1 MTDRQIA
8 HFTVTKPL
16 GSGAMGDVFLAF
28 DPKLDRQVALKLL
41 PERLCDDKT
50 LRQRFLL
57 EARSASAVNHPNICT
72 IYEVGETASGR
83 PFICMEFI
91 DGETLEAK
99 LQSDDVLS
107 IETAIHLTE
116 QILSAL
122 IVAHRHGI
130 VHRDLKPGN
139 IAINSQGL
147 LKILD
152 FGLAKRSMSSYSTA
166 GTDHTTDLTLT
177 GSIHGTPNYMSPE
190 QASGDAVNHLSDI
203 FSVGV
208 ILYQFLTG
216 RLPFAGRSL
225 PETLSKILH
234 DAPPSPRSLNSAISE
249 SVEEVILKA
258 ISKKK
263 DQRHQSAGDFLTALS
278 ETTERKDSFVT
289 LVSSGSPAESDVYI
303 SYAGIDDQFFTGGGE
318 GWISR
323 FHRNLQVKLQ
333 QLTGRPIKIYQPP
346 RFQDNDSPEQEL
358 LEEIPRARSFLSVV
372 SPPFTNSPL
381 CSQELEAFVN
391 NRTSADS
398 KLIKVVKTP
407 VDETRLNAIGRGI
420 LSQVNNHDFYEQDP
434 SGRILEFEESFGE
447 DLKRRY
453 YEKIYD
459 VAHEINGTL
468 AMGLDETHINLASVP
483 IAYVAQTTSDVR
495 GDYEIIC
502 RELKQR
508 GFRILPDRPLP
519 LERNALVEEV
529 RNCLENATI
538 VIQPIGASYGVV
550 PENSDRS
557 LLAIQSEE
565 ISSWMSG
572 SKAQQFIWFEPN
584 VFDDERQ
591 ATFVNQLR
599 TLDAARN
606 NCELIE
612 GNLSLLKE
620 AISQHLTAVKQRE
633 SKGQSGG
640 RSEDVRMVYL
650 MCDSIDEDET
660 ETLENFLF
668 QQGLEVSLPDFECG
682 QDQVSNL
689 HLMTLVECDAAII
702 FYGAAKKSWV
712 DIKLRDTLKAAGYGR
727 NGPIEN
733 VAVFIAPPFDKRK
746 ERFKSHQAEVILQP
760 ESGSLQD
767 SKLLDFAHRIK

>member
-8 HFTVTKPL
+8 HFIVTKPL
-16 GSGAMGDVFLAF
+16 GTGAMGEVFLAF
-28 DPKLDRQVALKLL
+28 DPRLDRQVALKLL
-41 PERLCDDKT
+41 PERLCDDES
-50 LRQRFLL
+50 LRQRFLH

-72 IYEVGETASGR
+72 IYEVGETSSGH
-83 PFICMEFI
+83 PFICMEYI

-99 LQSDDVLS
+99 LKGDNVLP
-107 IETAIHLTE
+107 IETAIELTG
-116 QILSAL
+116 QLLAAL
-122 IVAHRHGI
+122 AVAHGHGI

-152 FGLAKRSMSSYSTA
+152 FGLAKRSMLSESRSD
-166 GTDHTTDLTLT
+166 TDQTTDLTLT

-190 QASGDAVNHLSDI
+190 QACGDEVNHLSDI
-203 FSVGV
+203 FSIGV
-208 ILYQFLTG
+208 ILYRFLTG
-216 RLPFAGRSL
+216 TLPFAGRSL
-225 PETLSKILH
+225 PETLSKIIH
-234 DAPPSPRSLNSAISE
+234 DAPPSPRSINPQISE
-249 SVEEVILKA
+249 RLEEVILKA
-258 ISKKK
+258 LSKEKEE
-263 DQRHQSAGDFLTALS
+263 RHQSAHDFLAALS
-278 ETTERKDSFVT
+278 AAIEGNDTQAPVA
-289 LVSSGSPAESDVYI
+289 SSGSPAESDVYI
-303 SYAGIDDQFFTGGGE
+303 SYAGIDDQFFAGEDE

-333 QLTGRPIKIYQPP
+333 QLTGRPINIFQPP
-346 RFQDNDSPEQEL
+346 RLEKGDSPEPKL
-358 LEEIPRARSFLSVV
+358 LEEIPQARSFLSVV

-381 CSQELEAFVN
+381 CGQELEAFVK

-407 VDETRLNAIGRGI
+407 VDETQLDSIGQGI

-459 VAHEINGTL
+459 VAHEINATL
-468 AMGLDETHINLASVP
+468 AAGLDETHVNLASGP
-483 IAYVAQTTSDVR
+483 IAYIAQTTSDVR
-495 GDYEIIC
+495 GAYEIIC
-502 RELKQR
+502 RELKER
-508 GFRILPDRPLP
+508 GFRVVPDRPLP
-519 LERNALVEEV
+519 LERNALIEEV
-529 RNCLENATI
+529 RHYLEKATL

-565 ISSWMSG
+565 IRSWMPEA
-572 SKAQQFIWFEPN
+572 KAQQFIWFEPK
-584 VFDDERQ
+584 VFDDDRQ
-591 ATFVNQLR
+591 ASFVNHLR

-620 AISQHLTAVKQRE
+620 AISQHLTAVKQRK
-633 SKGQSGG
+633 SKGKGG
-640 RSEDVRMVYL
+640 VRKDNVRMVYL

-660 ETLENFLF
+660 EALEDFLF
-668 QQGLEVSLPDFECG
+668 QQGFEVSLPDFECE
-682 QDQVSNL
+682 QDQVSDL
-689 HLMTLVECDAAII
+689 HVSTLVECDAAII

-760 ESGSLQD
+760 DSGSLQE
-767 SKLLDFAHRIK
+767 SKLIDFVGRIQ